1 MKKWLVYYYKAWTG
15 HNSESILTEFDDFS
29 QGIKYPFDEASVA
42 QFKGNIYKY
51 WCWVRDAY
59 PEIGTVVVHMFG
71 ICVNAASVERL
82 LWSTDINYNRRNN
95 QQESANNT
103 MTENKNKNKNDNE
116 NEIGDENEN
125 ERYLQNEEL
134 NDNDLNNDQG
144 SIDLKENLNSQFNNH
159 LNECESKKDFSDINV
174 EDIEHPAENIDA
186 KWKLE
191 FIFEDNLFK
200 ILQSKEIFQFHGQR
214 SIFSFVIKD

>member
-82 LWSTDINYNRRNN
+82 LWSSMGFFYTKNRNR
-95 QQESANNT
+95 
-103 MTENKNKNKNDNE
+103 
-116 NEIGDENEN
+116 
-125 ERYLQNEEL
+125 
-134 NDNDLNNDQG
+134 
-144 SIDLKENLNSQFNNH
+144 LKFTQVLEM
-159 LNECESKKDFSDINV
+159 
-174 EDIEHPAENIDA
+174 A
-186 KWKLE
+186 KL
-191 FIFEDNLFK
+191 
-200 ILQSKEIFQFHGQR
+200 
-214 SIFSFVIKD
+214 